1 LKRLATVV
9 MVILAG
15 GILYVAW
22 YATDEGWAERLRGTI
37 TQASS
42 FSQQVKPNIVF
53 ILIDDMGWR
62 DVGFMGSTY
71 YETPAIDQ
79 LAAQGVVFTSAYA
92 NAPNCAPTRASL
104 MSGQYTP
111 RHGIYTVA
119 PSARGDTRDRKLL
132 VEETETRLDLEV
144 VTIAEALK
152 TAGYATASVGKW
164 HLGGRGYLPTD
175 QGFDVNIAGNARGSP
190 PSYFWPYER
199 ENNLGAVVHIPGLDE
214 GGKKGEYLT
223 DRLTDEA
230 LAWMEQHA
238 ETPFFLYMTHYAVH
252 TPIQAKPQLVQKY
265 HGKAVSN
272 GQQDSDYAAMIESVD
287 DSVSRIVDKLDE
299 IGVADN
305 TVVFFFSDNGGVGTI
320 TSMAPLRGM
329 KGMLYDG
336 GVREPMI
343 VRWPGHTEPGSSVDT
358 PVISVDF
365 YPTILEM
372 AGVDHS
378 ARIVDGLSIVP
389 LLSAGVPARSEP
401 EPSGRAAELTALAKR
416 PLFWHFPAYLEGN
429 RNTDGPWRTTPVGA
443 VRQGDYKLIEFFEDG
458 SLELYDLGTDIGE
471 TNDLAEQMPG
481 KVRELH
487 NLIIGWRDAV
497 GAYVPTVL
505 NPEYDPTESSAQT
518 ARLEPDAGLMCR

>member
-1 LKRLATVV
+1 
-9 MVILAG
+9 
-15 GILYVAW
+15 
-22 YATDEGWAERLRGTI
+22 
-37 TQASS
+37 
-42 FSQQVKPNIVF
+42 
-53 ILIDDMGWR
+53 
-62 DVGFMGSTY
+62 
-71 YETPAIDQ
+71 
-79 LAAQGVVFTSAYA
+79 
-92 NAPNCAPTRASL
+92 
-104 MSGQYTP
+104 
-111 RHGIYTVA
+111 
-119 PSARGDTRDRKLL
+119 
-132 VEETETRLDLEV
+132 
-144 VTIAEALK
+144 
-152 TAGYATASVGKW
+152 
-164 HLGGRGYLPTD
+164 
-175 QGFDVNIAGNARGSP
+175 
-190 PSYFWPYER
+190 
-199 ENNLGAVVHIPGLDE
+199 
-214 GGKKGEYLT
+214 
-223 DRLTDEA
+223 
-230 LAWMEQHA
+230 
-238 ETPFFLYMTHYAVH
+238 
-252 TPIQAKPQLVQKY
+252 
-265 HGKAVSN
+265 
-272 GQQDSDYAAMIESVD
+272 
-287 DSVSRIVDKLDE
+287 
-299 IGVADN
+299 
-305 TVVFFFSDNGGVGTI
+305 
-320 TSMAPLRGM
+320 MAPLRGM

-389 LLSAGVPARSEP
+389 LLSAGVPARGEP

-505 NPEYDPTESSAQT
+505 NPAYDPTESSAQT
-518 ARLEPDAGLMCR
+518 ARLEPDAEPTCR

>member
-1 LKRLATVV
+1 MKRLATVV
-9 MVILAG
+9 VVIVSG
-15 GILYVAW
+15 GILYIAW
-22 YATDEGWAERLRGTI
+22 YATGEGWAERLSGII
-37 TQASS
+37 TRPAPLPQQA
-42 FSQQVKPNIVF
+42 KPNIVF

-132 VEETETRLDLEV
+132 VEETETTLDLEV

-152 TAGYATASVGKW
+152 TAGYSTASVGKW
-164 HLGGRGYLPTD
+164 HLGGPGYLPTD

-190 PSYFWPYER
+190 PGYFWPYER
-199 ENNLGAVVHIPGLDE
+199 ENNLGTLLRIPGLDE
-214 GGKKGEYLT
+214 GGEEGEYLT

-230 LAWMEQHA
+230 LAWMEQHVGS
-238 ETPFFLYMTHYAVH
+238 PFFLYMTHYAVH
-252 TPIQAKPQLVQKY
+252 TPIQAKPQLAQKY

-272 GQQDSDYAAMIESVD
+272 GQQNSDYAAMIESVD
-287 DSVSRIVDKLDE
+287 NSVGRILAKLDE

-378 ARIVDGLSIVP
+378 EQIVDGLSIVP
-389 LLSAGVPARSEP
+389 LLSADLPARGEA
-401 EPSGRAAELTALAKR
+401 EPSGRVAELAVLAER

-429 RNTDGPWRTTPVGA
+429 RNTDGPWRTTPAGA
-443 VRQGDYKLIEFFEDG
+443 VRQGDYKLVEFFEDG

-471 TNDLAEQMPG
+471 VNNLAEQMPE
-481 KVRELH
+481 KMRELH
-487 NLIIGWRDAV
+487 NLMIDWRDAI
-497 GAYVPTVL
+497 GAYVPKVL
-505 NPEYDPTESSAQT
+505 NPEYIPTGGGAQT
-518 ARLEPDAGLMCR
+518 AQLEPEAEPMYR

>member
-1 LKRLATVV
+1 MKRLATVV

-22 YATDEGWAERLRGTI
+22 YATDEGWVERLRGTI
-37 TQASS
+37 TRAAS

-164 HLGGRGYLPTD
+164 HLGGPGYLPTD

-238 ETPFFLYMTHYAVH
+238 ETPFFLYMTHWSRSTMGRLLA
-252 TPIQAKPQLVQKY
+252 T
-265 HGKAVSN
+265 
-272 GQQDSDYAAMIESVD
+272 D
-287 DSVSRIVDKLDE
+287 SRIP
-299 IGVADN
+299 
-305 TVVFFFSDNGGVGTI
+305 TT
-320 TSMAPLRGM
+320 LR
-329 KGMLYDG
+329 
-336 GVREPMI
+336 
-343 VRWPGHTEPGSSVDT
+343 
-358 PVISVDF
+358 
-365 YPTILEM
+365 
-372 AGVDHS
+372 
-378 ARIVDGLSIVP
+378 
-389 LLSAGVPARSEP
+389 
-401 EPSGRAAELTALAKR
+401 
-416 PLFWHFPAYLEGN
+416 
-429 RNTDGPWRTTPVGA
+429 
-443 VRQGDYKLIEFFEDG
+443 
-458 SLELYDLGTDIGE
+458 
-471 TNDLAEQMPG
+471 
-481 KVRELH
+481 
-487 NLIIGWRDAV
+487 
-497 GAYVPTVL
+497 
-505 NPEYDPTESSAQT
+505 
-518 ARLEPDAGLMCR
+518 